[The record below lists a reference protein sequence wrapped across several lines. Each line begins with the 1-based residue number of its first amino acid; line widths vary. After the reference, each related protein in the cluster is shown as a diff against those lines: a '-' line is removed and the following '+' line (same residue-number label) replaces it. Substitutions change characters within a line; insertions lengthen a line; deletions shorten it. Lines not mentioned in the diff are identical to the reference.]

1 MSDVSTPRRSVW
13 KQLYSGDTHF
23 DIVGRRKV
31 WYLVSLVL
39 MVIIVGSMAI
49 KGFNLGV
56 EFAGGN
62 QFTVHA
68 PAGTSLEDAQ
78 KAVENSGVEVE
89 SAQVAGTGDQ
99 AKYVLKTGPLSD
111 ADSQKARGAMADA
124 LKVPSSDIGVSEV
137 SSSWGKS
144 VSRQALVALAV
155 FLVLVAAYLWLRFE
169 PKMAIAALVALVHD
183 VALTAGVFSLVGFEV
198 TPGTVVGLLTILG
211 YSLYDTV
218 VVFDRVQENTK
229 GLLNETRFSYPEA
242 ANKALNETLMRS
254 INTSLIGLLPVAGLL
269 FVGVGIL
276 GVGTLKDLALV
287 LFVGMLTGTYSSIF
301 LATPVLV
308 DLKMREPRV
317 RDHAKK
323 VVEKRRVAGE
333 KAAAEAAATD
343 DETEEDAIPVASVA
357 PRPGARPDTRKRK
370 ARKL

>member
-13 KQLYSGDTHF
+13 KQLYSGDTDF

-31 WYLVSLVL
+31 WYIVSLAL
-39 MVIIVGSMAI
+39 LLLITASMVF

-68 PAGTSLEDAQ
+68 PAGTSLDEAQ
-78 KAVENSGVEVE
+78 KAVEDSGVEVE
-89 SAQVAGTGDQ
+89 SAQVAGTGTE

-111 ADSQKARGAMADA
+111 ADSQKARGEMASA
-124 LKVPSSDIGVSEV
+124 LGVPASDIGVSEV

-144 VSRQALVALAV
+144 VSRQAVVALGV
-155 FLVLVAAYLWLRFE
+155 FLVVVAGYLWLRFE
-169 PKMAIAALVALVHD
+169 PKMAVAALAALVHD

-229 GLLNETRFSYPEA
+229 GLLNETRFSYQEA
-242 ANKALNETLMRS
+242 SNKALNETLMRS

-308 DLKMREPRV
+308 DLKLREPRV
-317 RDHAKK
+317 RDHARK
-323 VVEKRRVAGE
+323 VAEKRR
-333 KAAAEAAATD
+333 AAAEKGPLLAVAVGD
-343 DETEEDAIPVASVA
+343 DAEAVPVASVA
-357 PRPGARPDTRKRK
+357 PRPGARPRQR
-370 ARKL
+370 RKL